1 MDIKGEKCA
10 RRPEDRAHKR
20 KTSDVQRHRPA
31 KDKHSRRADPDAG
44 LGGELKK
51 HRRNARADRG
61 DTRAS
66 REAPGVRPAPR
77 GPAAGLGAPCPARP
91 APLSP
96 PPAPRAP
103 GSPPGPPARH
113 FPALTREPPSHQW
126 GSGAAGPC
134 PSPRKVCP
142 GFPHLKLPRR
152 GRSLPPGRAG
162 RGGPRVGRSGRPGL
176 RGGRPAGAW
185 DPEGTLGPRQHVTLP
200 RWVPSSLAARGSGRA
215 AVEPRRR

>member
-1 MDIKGEKCA
+1 MSA
-10 RRPEDRAHKR
+10 PRSRRRPRSA
-20 KTSDVQRHRPA
+20 
-31 KDKHSRRADPDAG
+31 
-44 LGGELKK
+44 L
-51 HRRNARADRG
+51 
-61 DTRAS
+61 
-66 REAPGVRPAPR
+66 PR
-77 GPAAGLGAPCPARP
+77 
-91 APLSP
+91 
-96 PPAPRAP
+96 APRAALP
-103 GSPPGPPARH
+103 AACAPRPRLPSRPARH

-126 GSGAAGPC
+126 GSGAAGRC